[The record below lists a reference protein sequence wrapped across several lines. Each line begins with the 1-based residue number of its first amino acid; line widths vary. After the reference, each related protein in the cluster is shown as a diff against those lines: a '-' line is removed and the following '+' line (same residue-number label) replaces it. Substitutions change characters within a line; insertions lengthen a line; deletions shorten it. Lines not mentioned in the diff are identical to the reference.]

1 MLHKHDAQFQ
11 INTTLK
17 ILVCCCL
24 AIALSLLLSSA
35 QGAAWLRQ
43 AQPLLYSAVE
53 YSSGCACLSHAAP
66 DVTRLTTSN
75 PTLQVD
81 VGFQATYRSG
91 YWTPVHVTLSNNG
104 ADFRGVLSVSTFSG
118 PPRSAT
124 IGILSPW
131 SFQEP
136 VTLPKGAQKQVTVNV
151 PFYLGNYV
159 VRGVV
164 ANLRDNRGRVVTT
177 QTSTSGYE
185 VKPGNLFIG
194 VLGDA
199 SANFDALN
207 TVSLPNQTSS
217 PTLSTVDAT
226 TMPVLATVLDNFDVI
241 VLDDFSSSTLS
252 SAQLAALQTW
262 VNRGGILIEVGGP
275 AWLRTLGTLPP
286 EMVPVAV
293 SGITTLPAATHLL
306 PVSSPIALQ
315 SSGQKPLPDTLAQ
328 PVVASTATLRPQK
341 SFFDDETVLAAGTI
355 PLIVQAHQGQGV
367 ICYLAVDPASSPL
380 VTWPNVNALWK
391 TVLVQALGDKLLI
404 PNTGPTFNSGPGQ
417 LLTHGGVIS
426 VIAPEV
432 LLGPWILAIMLFGYI
447 TVLGPIRLLLV
458 RRLKLPQR
466 GWPIIL
472 GSIVVFTLLA
482 YGLAFYQRG
491 ASLKDNSISIIQINQ
506 GGTSA
511 HITTFLGIYV
521 PDQGDFTLHVP
532 GESLAQPID
541 NQFLLGNPTVL
552 SNDDVSAS
560 VVSGTGGTDL
570 KLMGLGPWTFHPV
583 VLEQDRQ
590 LQGSLV
596 AHLSLYNNS
605 LTGTIANTLTTSLSD
620 VYVLLSHSYVRIGN
634 LSPGETRQVD
644 LPLSDATQQP
654 GKTLAD
660 QIAESGGL
668 PASYFPYADNAQ
680 PQTDFQRH
688 MALLSALNGAG
699 FSFPPC
705 GQSCNARSITSG
717 DTIYVTGGKVP
728 NPSVIHTPDPLLE
741 TGTPAT
747 LIGWADQPVSGI
759 DNLTINGTSPTGRHD
774 TFIQMPLSIDVSS
787 PLKVPS
793 DFIAGQVIDIQS
805 FDAQAILPGI
815 YSMTTG
821 GLTFEFTLPDIT
833 KLQVHGLTITEPDLL
848 ASPSGPST
856 NVSHLQANLYNWRT
870 GAWDTITLLKDTFTT
885 SDTQAYIGPGGRAML
900 QISNQN
906 ASLGKLF
913 FARPSLILNGG

>member
-1 MLHKHDAQFQ
+1 M
-11 INTTLK
+11 
-17 ILVCCCL
+17 
-24 AIALSLLLSSA
+24 
-35 QGAAWLRQ
+35 
-43 AQPLLYSAVE
+43 
-53 YSSGCACLSHAAP
+53 
-66 DVTRLTTSN
+66 
-75 PTLQVD
+75 
-81 VGFQATYRSG
+81 GFQATYRSG
-91 YWTPVHVTLSNNG
+91 YWTPVHVTLSNTG
-104 ADFRGVLSVSTFSG
+104 ADFSGVLSLSTFSG
-118 PPRSAT
+118 PPHSTT

-131 SFQEP
+131 SFQQP

-164 ANLRDNRGRVVTT
+164 ANLRDYRGRVVTT

-185 VKPGNLFIG
+185 VKPGNIFIG
-194 VLGDA
+194 VLADA
-199 SANFDALN
+199 IANFDALN

-241 VLDDFSSSTLS
+241 VLDDFSSSTLN

-286 EMVPVAV
+286 EMVPVAIN
-293 SGITTLPAATHLL
+293 GITTLPAETHLL
-306 PVSSPIALQ
+306 PISSSIALQ
-315 SSGQKPLPDTLAQ
+315 SSGQKPPPDTLAQ
-328 PVVASTATLRPQK
+328 PVVASTARLRPQT
-341 SFFDDETVLAAGTI
+341 SFFDSETVLAAGTI

-367 ICYLAVDPASSPL
+367 ISYLAVDPASPPL
-380 VTWPNVNALWK
+380 AGWSNLNALWK
-391 TVLVQALGDKLLI
+391 TVLVQAFGDRLLI
-404 PNTGPTFNSGPGQ
+404 PNTGPIFNSGPGR
-417 LLTHGGVIS
+417 LLTRGGVIS
-426 VIAPEV
+426 VITPEA
-432 LLGPWILAIMLFGYI
+432 LLGPWILAVLLLGYLI
-447 TVLGPIRLLLV
+447 VLGPLRLLLV

-472 GSIVVFTLLA
+472 SSIVVFSLLA

-491 ASLKDNSISIIQINQ
+491 ASLKDNSISLIQMNQ

-511 HITTFLGIYV
+511 HITTYLGMYV
-521 PDQGDFTLHVP
+521 PNQGDFTLHIP

-541 NQFLLGNPTVL
+541 NQFLFSLAPAKGATTFLP
-552 SNDDVSAS
+552 NDDVSAS
-560 VVSGTGGTDL
+560 VISGTGGTDL

-596 AHLSLYNNS
+596 AHLSLHNHS

-644 LPLSDATQQP
+644 LPLSVATQPP

-668 PASYFPYADNAQ
+668 PAAYFPYASNAQ
-680 PQTDFQRH
+680 PQTDFERH

-705 GQSCNARSITSG
+705 GKSCNAHSITSG

-728 NPSVIHTPDPLLE
+728 NPGVIHTPDPLLE
-741 TGTPAT
+741 TDTPAT
-747 LIGWADQPVSGI
+747 LIGWADRDVAGV
-759 DNLTINGTSPTGRHD
+759 DNLTINSTSPTGRHD
-774 TFIQMPLSIDVSS
+774 SFIQMPLSIDVSD
-787 PLKVPS
+787 PLKLPS
-793 DFIAGQVIDIQS
+793 DFIAGRVIDIQS

-821 GLTFEFTLPDIT
+821 GLTFEFTLPGT
-833 KLQVHGLTITEPDLL
+833 TNLQVHGLTITEPDLL
-848 ASPSGPST
+848 AGASGPST
-856 NVSHLQANLYNWRT
+856 NVSHLQANLYNWQKGT
-870 GAWDTITLLKDTFTT
+870 WDAITLQKDTFTT
-885 SDTQAYIGPGGRAML
+885 SDAQAYIGPGGRALL

-913 FARPSLILNGG
+913 FSRPSLSLHGG